1 MRCGAGILKWNN
13 KLQEMYRKTR
23 KYMTMNKELSPGND
37 NAQLYVSRKN
47 DGR

>member
-1 MRCGAGILKWNN
+1 MALNTLTVSIMRCGAGILTWNN

-37 NAQLYVSRKN
+37 NA
-47 DGR
+47 